1 MVRNHGTG
9 PGGFPHSNPCQACEK
24 RCRLAEER
32 IFPRLHPGQSRRLV
46 CADSDEHNEYCHIT
60 EKIQGMAAL
69 MMKKHLAR
77 RFVSRGS
84 RGSNSRK

>member
-1 MVRNHGTG
+1 M
-9 PGGFPHSNPCQACEK
+9 
-24 RCRLAEER
+24 
-32 IFPRLHPGQSRRLV
+32 